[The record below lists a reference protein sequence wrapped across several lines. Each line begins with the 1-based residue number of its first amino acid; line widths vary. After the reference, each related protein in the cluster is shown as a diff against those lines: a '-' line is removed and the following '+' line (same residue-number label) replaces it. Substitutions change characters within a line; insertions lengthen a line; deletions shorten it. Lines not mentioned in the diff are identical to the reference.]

1 MWSDSEADA
10 RSGEAKARTAVS
22 ERRRTRRLRPPPRE
36 EGSIPPAARSE
47 DEEEAIA
54 SLRSGWPERAAGSRF
69 HYGFGR
75 SLIYLWDLLAV
86 DSLIN
91 KWAEG
96 KFSDSMPS

>member
-1 MWSDSEADA
+1 LWSDSEADA
-10 RSGEAKARTAVS
+10 RSGEAKARAAVS

-47 DEEEAIA
+47 DEEEAVA
-54 SLRSGWPERAAGSRF
+54 SFRSGWPERAAASRF
-69 HYGFGR
+69 HCGFGR

-86 DSLIN
+86 DTD
-91 KWAEG
+91 KQMGRTG